1 MKQSES
7 TPPGVASYN
16 RIFVRPVLV
25 TTGILLIPLFGN
37 LYVDG
42 WDWPWTAFA
51 FFGVVLLVAGLAYE
65 LAGRHAKAGVAIGF
79 AVGQVVAVGV
89 IAMLRFMNPNEDLAG
104 IVIITFLLSGLLFA
118 SIGYLIQKQ
127 REGNGLEE

>member
-1 MKQSES
+1 MTQTEA
-7 TPPGVASYN
+7 TPRGAASYTK
-16 RIFVRPVLV
+16 IIVRPVLV

-51 FFGVVLLVAGLAYE
+51 FFGVILLAAGLAYE
-65 LAGRHAKAGVAIGF
+65 LAGRHAKAGVTIGF
-79 AVGQVVAVGV
+79 ACGLVVAVGV
-89 IAMLRFMNPNEDLAG
+89 IALLRFMNPDEDLAG

-118 SIGYLIQKQ
+118 SIGYLVQK
-127 REGNGLEE
+127 RLK

>member
-1 MKQSES
+1 MKQIEAA
-7 TPPGVASYN
+7 PPGVASYTKV
-16 RIFVRPVLV
+16 FVRPVLV
-25 TTGILLIPLFGN
+25 TTGILLVPFLCNI
-37 LYVDG
+37 YVDG

-79 AVGQVVAVGV
+79 ACGLVVAVGV
-89 IAMLRFMNPNEDLAG
+89 IATLRFLNPEEDLAG

-118 SIGYLIQKQ
+118 SIGYLVQKQ
-127 REGNGLEE
+127 LKRKA